1 MDLEES
7 SASLRIWY
15 LEFYLPLYSMD
26 LLTLLPSLSPSIT
39 LSFSPSLSLFLPAV
53 LFNPLSFSFFSA
65 WRSACTLT
73 RTTQIALLGISEV
86 LSRIQRLH
94 RPSWM
99 DRQSS
104 LTLRPLLP
112 STVAFS
118 FSFSLVCSSLSNTY
132 VYILSFPL
140 SLALPTYTLS
150 VYVSPSVLPPF
161 FFLWVYPT
169 TRCEI
174 IPRLDTREKFTDST
188 CARTYLPTYPARSYS
203 KFPGIFHLF
212 TGFRQF
218 LNSER
223 YIYAY
228 ILAIISRLAVIDL
241 IKCTECLGSST
252 LIIDII
258 MVEV

>member
-132 VYILSFPL
+132 VYILSFSRSLPL
-140 SLALPTYTLS
+140 LTPLACTFLRLYSRRSFSSESIQPLDARLYRGWILAKNSRIQRVHVPTYLRTQRVRIPNFLEFFAC
-150 VYVSPSVLPPF
+150 LPASANF
-161 FFLWVYPT
+161 WILKGTYM
-169 TRCEI
+169 
-174 IPRLDTREKFTDST
+174 
-188 CARTYLPTYPARSYS
+188 RT
-203 KFPGIFHLF
+203 F
-212 TGFRQF
+212 
-218 LNSER
+218 
-223 YIYAY
+223 
-228 ILAIISRLAVIDL
+228 
-241 IKCTECLGSST
+241 
-252 LIIDII
+252 
-258 MVEV
+258 